1 MLKALCLSLLLSA
14 GLLAQDTVV
23 VLLRHA
29 EKTHKGDLALLSES
43 GGRRA
48 ANLPKQLSPYAPAA
62 LFASNLRRTQQTLE
76 PLSKALA
83 LPLQVYERG
92 LEGALAQRILRLYSG
107 QPVIVCAHSDT
118 LMVLVAALG
127 YPAPFPE
134 DSRFDRYWVLR
145 IEEGSGNVTLQE
157 HQQEPFGDCDGG
169 PLQRGDR

>member
-29 EKTHKGDLALLSES
+29 EKTHKGDSALLSET
-43 GGRRA
+43 GRRRA
-48 ANLPKQLSPYAPAA
+48 ANLPHQLSPYAPSA

-92 LEGALAQRILRLYSG
+92 MEGALAQRILTLHSG
-107 QPVIVCAHSDT
+107 QAVIVCAHSDT
-118 LMVLVAALG
+118 LMMLVAALG

-134 DSRFDRYWVLR
+134 VSGFDRYWEVR
-145 IEEGSGNVTLQE
+145 IEDASGNVTLQE
-157 HQQEPFGDCDGG
+157 HRQEPLGAPDGR
-169 PLQRGDR
+169 PLQSGDR